1 MSYIITDQSNK
12 NIFSEDNN
20 ILEKEKKEENEKY
33 IYNNNND
40 NQILCQNNKKEI
52 ETKDNLNEKKEFN
65 DNNIFENES
74 IKNEQSTKDEE
85 DLNEL
90 SISNEKENNDYENN
104 EFIDLSFLDKS
115 FSNEINTSENLNEYG
130 NNNMNNSYYYP
141 LNNNILN
148 NNYQRINQDNNCFQ
162 YPNMNNPQIYN
173 MISLNNLYKN
183 YNYNIQLLYAQK
195 LNNIMQNYQ
204 NQNFISN
211 LPFVPNNLLIYNNL
225 NKKELFNKGDLCKQ
239 KKQIDKKY
247 VINLLDIKTDKE
259 KRTTV
264 RMMNI
269 PSYFRPLDLAKK
281 IDEKF
286 GIRPERQNRIYDFI
300 YIPLSNNKKRENINA
315 GYAFINFVSP
325 KHILKFYSYFNGKKL
340 KLKTSEKV
348 CTITFASR
356 QGTNI
361 KYKGINESNNNKYMT
376 FNDTKNHAEL
386 LVD

>member
-1 MSYIITDQSNK
+1 MNNIIKKEELSSNEK
-12 NIFSEDNN
+12 SDNENCEKYLELDGKKQNKIEDFLNGIEN
-20 ILEKEKKEENEKY
+20 ILE
-33 IYNNNND
+33 
-40 NQILCQNNKKEI
+40 
-52 ETKDNLNEKKEFN
+52 
-65 DNNIFENES
+65 NES
-74 IKNEQSTKDEE
+74 NRNEQSTKDEE

-90 SISNEKENNDYENN
+90 SLSNENDDKDYVNK

-115 FSNEINTSENLNEYG
+115 FSTEINNNENINSFE
-130 NNNMNNSYYYP
+130 NNMNNNFY
-141 LNNNILN
+141 NNN
-148 NNYQRINQDNNCFQ
+148 NNYYYFQSNYNFCNNIFPIQYNNFQYQNQNQLYNMMALNNFYQNFNFKNLINNNMINNYQNVNNNCFQ
-162 YPNMNNPQIYN
+162 NTFSN
-173 MISLNNLYKN
+173 
-183 YNYNIQLLYAQK
+183 
-195 LNNIMQNYQ
+195 NNISKNDLM
-204 NQNFISN
+204 
-211 LPFVPNNLLIYNNL
+211 
-225 NKKELFNKGDLCKQ
+225 NKNKQ

-247 VINLLDIKTDKE
+247 LINLLDIKTNKE

-269 PSYFRPLDLAKK
+269 PSYFRPIDLAKK

-286 GIRPERQNRIYDFI
+286 GIRPEKENRIYDFI
-300 YIPLSNNKKRENINA
+300 YIPLGNNKRRENINA

-325 KHILKFYSYFNGKKL
+325 KHIIKFYSYFNGKKL

-361 KYKGINESNNNKYMT
+361 KYKELNDSNNNKYMT

>member
-1 MSYIITDQSNK
+1 MSNNIKKEEPFQENELLSNEKSDNENSEKYLVQSLKEIEDSVGNRQNK
-12 NIFSEDNN
+12 KDDFLNGIEN
-20 ILEKEKKEENEKY
+20 ILE
-33 IYNNNND
+33 
-40 NQILCQNNKKEI
+40 
-52 ETKDNLNEKKEFN
+52 
-65 DNNIFENES
+65 NES
-74 IKNEQSTKDEE
+74 NKNEQSTKDEE

-90 SISNEKENNDYENN
+90 SLSNENDCEKNDKDYVNK

-115 FSNEINTSENLNEYG
+115 FSTEINDNINSFE
-130 NNNMNNSYYYP
+130 NNMNSNSYNNNNNYCYQP
-141 LNNNILN
+141 NYNNFCNNFIPIQYNNNFQYQNLNRQNQIYNMMQFNNFYQNYNIQSFINNNII
-148 NNYQRINQDNNCFQ
+148 NNYQNVNNNCFQ
-162 YPNMNNPQIYN
+162 NNFV
-173 MISLNNLYKN
+173 NN
-183 YNYNIQLLYAQK
+183 
-195 LNNIMQNYQ
+195 NNIIKNDLM
-204 NQNFISN
+204 
-211 LPFVPNNLLIYNNL
+211 
-225 NKKELFNKGDLCKQ
+225 NKNKQ

-247 VINLLDIKTDKE
+247 IINLLDIKTNKE

-269 PSYFRPLDLAKK
+269 PSYFRPIDLAKK

-286 GIRPERQNRIYDFI
+286 GIRPEKENRIYDFI
-300 YIPLSNNKKRENINA
+300 YIPLGNNKRRENINA

-325 KHILKFYSYFNGKKL
+325 KHIIKFYSYFNGKKL

-361 KYKGINESNNNKYMT
+361 KYKELNDSNNNKYMT

>member
-1 MSYIITDQSNK
+1 MSNIIKKEEYELSSKEKSDNENSEKYLELDGKKQNK
-12 NIFSEDNN
+12 KEDFLNGIEN
-20 ILEKEKKEENEKY
+20 ILE
-33 IYNNNND
+33 
-40 NQILCQNNKKEI
+40 
-52 ETKDNLNEKKEFN
+52 
-65 DNNIFENES
+65 NES
-74 IKNEQSTKDEE
+74 NRNEQSTKDEE

-90 SISNEKENNDYENN
+90 SLSNENDEKDYVNK

-115 FSNEINTSENLNEYG
+115 FSTEINNNENINSFEK
-130 NNNMNNSYYYP
+130 NMNNNSYNNYNYYFQSNYNNFYNNILP
-141 LNNNILN
+141 IQYNNFQYQNQNINRQNQLYNMMALNNFYQNFNFKNLINNNII
-148 NNYQRINQDNNCFQ
+148 NNYQNVNNNCFQ
-162 YPNMNNPQIYN
+162 NNFSNISKNDLMN
-173 MISLNNLYKN
+173 KN
-183 YNYNIQLLYAQK
+183 
-195 LNNIMQNYQ
+195 
-204 NQNFISN
+204 
-211 LPFVPNNLLIYNNL
+211 
-225 NKKELFNKGDLCKQ
+225 KQ

-247 VINLLDIKTDKE
+247 IINLLDIKTNKE

-269 PSYFRPLDLAKK
+269 PSYFRPIDLAKK

-286 GIRPERQNRIYDFI
+286 GIRPEKENRIYDFI
-300 YIPLSNNKKRENINA
+300 YIPLGNNKRRENINA

-325 KHILKFYSYFNGKKL
+325 KHIIKFYSYFNGKKL

-361 KYKGINESNNNKYMT
+361 KYKELNDSNNNKYMT

>member
-1 MSYIITDQSNK
+1 MSNIIKKEEYELSSKEKSDNENSEKYLELDGKKQNK
-12 NIFSEDNN
+12 KEDFLNGIEN
-20 ILEKEKKEENEKY
+20 ILE
-33 IYNNNND
+33 
-40 NQILCQNNKKEI
+40 
-52 ETKDNLNEKKEFN
+52 
-65 DNNIFENES
+65 NES
-74 IKNEQSTKDEE
+74 NRNEQSTKDEE

-90 SISNEKENNDYENN
+90 SLSNENDCEKNDKDYVNK

-115 FSNEINTSENLNEYG
+115 FSTEINDNINSFE
-130 NNNMNNSYYYP
+130 NNMNNNSYNNNNNNYYYQP
-141 LNNNILN
+141 NYNNFCNNILPIQYN
-148 NNYQRINQDNNCFQ
+148 NFQ
-162 YPNMNNPQIYN
+162 YQNLNRQNQIYN
-173 MISLNNLYKN
+173 MMPFNNFYQ
-183 YNYNIQLLYAQK
+183 NYNIQSFIN
-195 LNNIMQNYQ
+195 NNIINNYQ
-204 NQNFISN
+204 NVNNNFFQNNFA
-211 LPFVPNNLLIYNNL
+211 NNNNIHNNEL
-225 NKKELFNKGDLCKQ
+225 MNKNKQ

-247 VINLLDIKTDKE
+247 IINLLDIKTNKE

-269 PSYFRPLDLAKK
+269 PSYFRPIDLAKK

-286 GIRPERQNRIYDFI
+286 GIKPEKENRIYDFI
-300 YIPLSNNKKRENINA
+300 YIPLGNNKRRENINA

-325 KHILKFYSYFNGKKL
+325 KHIIKFYSYFNGKKL

-361 KYKGINESNNNKYMT
+361 KYKELNDSNNNKYMT

>member
-1 MSYIITDQSNK
+1 MSNIIKKEEYELSSKEKSDNENSEKYLELDGKKQNK
-12 NIFSEDNN
+12 KEDFLNGIEN
-20 ILEKEKKEENEKY
+20 ILE
-33 IYNNNND
+33 
-40 NQILCQNNKKEI
+40 
-52 ETKDNLNEKKEFN
+52 
-65 DNNIFENES
+65 NES
-74 IKNEQSTKDEE
+74 NRNEQSTKDEE

-90 SISNEKENNDYENN
+90 SLSNENDDKDYVNK

-115 FSNEINTSENLNEYG
+115 FSTEINNNENINSIE
-130 NNNMNNSYYYP
+130 NNMNNNSYNNNNYYFQSNYNNFCNNILP
-141 LNNNILN
+141 IQYNNFQYQNQNINRQNQLYNMMALNNFYQNFNFKNLINNNII
-148 NNYQRINQDNNCFQ
+148 NNYQNVNNNCFQ
-162 YPNMNNPQIYN
+162 NNFSNISKNDLMN
-173 MISLNNLYKN
+173 KN
-183 YNYNIQLLYAQK
+183 
-195 LNNIMQNYQ
+195 
-204 NQNFISN
+204 
-211 LPFVPNNLLIYNNL
+211 
-225 NKKELFNKGDLCKQ
+225 KQ

-247 VINLLDIKTDKE
+247 IINLLDIKTNKE

-269 PSYFRPLDLAKK
+269 PSYFRPIDLAKK

-286 GIRPERQNRIYDFI
+286 GIRPEKENRIYDFI
-300 YIPLSNNKKRENINA
+300 YIPLGNNKRRENINA

-325 KHILKFYSYFNGKKL
+325 KHIIKFYSYFNGKKL

-361 KYKGINESNNNKYMT
+361 KYKELNDSNNNKYMT

>member
-1 MSYIITDQSNK
+1 MSNNIKKEEPFQENELLSNEKSDNEKSEKYLVQSLKEIEDSVGNRQNK
-12 NIFSEDNN
+12 KDDFLNGIEN
-20 ILEKEKKEENEKY
+20 ILE
-33 IYNNNND
+33 
-40 NQILCQNNKKEI
+40 
-52 ETKDNLNEKKEFN
+52 
-65 DNNIFENES
+65 NES
-74 IKNEQSTKDEE
+74 NKNEQSTKDEE

-90 SISNEKENNDYENN
+90 SLSNENDCEKNDKDYVNK

-115 FSNEINTSENLNEYG
+115 FSTEINDNINSFE
-130 NNNMNNSYYYP
+130 NNMNSNSYNNNNNYCYQP
-141 LNNNILN
+141 NYNNFCNNFIPIQYNNNFQYQNLNRQNQIYNMMQFNNFYQNYNIQSFINNNII
-148 NNYQRINQDNNCFQ
+148 NNYQNVNNNCFQ
-162 YPNMNNPQIYN
+162 NNFV
-173 MISLNNLYKN
+173 NN
-183 YNYNIQLLYAQK
+183 
-195 LNNIMQNYQ
+195 NNISKNDLM
-204 NQNFISN
+204 
-211 LPFVPNNLLIYNNL
+211 
-225 NKKELFNKGDLCKQ
+225 NKNKQ

-247 VINLLDIKTDKE
+247 IINLLDIKTNKE

-269 PSYFRPLDLAKK
+269 PSYFRPIDLAKK

-286 GIRPERQNRIYDFI
+286 GIRPEKENRIYDFI
-300 YIPLSNNKKRENINA
+300 YIPLGNNKRRENINA

-325 KHILKFYSYFNGKKL
+325 KHIIKFYSYFNGKKL

-361 KYKGINESNNNKYMT
+361 KYKELNDSNNNKYMT

>member
-1 MSYIITDQSNK
+1 MSNNIKKEEPFQENELLSNEKSDNENSEKYLVQSLKEIEDSVGNRQNK
-12 NIFSEDNN
+12 KDDFLNGIEN
-20 ILEKEKKEENEKY
+20 ILE
-33 IYNNNND
+33 
-40 NQILCQNNKKEI
+40 
-52 ETKDNLNEKKEFN
+52 
-65 DNNIFENES
+65 NES
-74 IKNEQSTKDEE
+74 NKNEQSTKDEE

-90 SISNEKENNDYENN
+90 SLSNENDCEKNDKDYVNK

-115 FSNEINTSENLNEYG
+115 FSTEINDNINSFE
-130 NNNMNNSYYYP
+130 NNMNSNSYNNNNNYCYQP
-141 LNNNILN
+141 NYNNFCNNFIPIQYNNNFQYQNLNRQNQIYNMMQFNNFYQNYNIQSFINNNII
-148 NNYQRINQDNNCFQ
+148 NNYQNVNNNCFQ
-162 YPNMNNPQIYN
+162 NNFV
-173 MISLNNLYKN
+173 NN
-183 YNYNIQLLYAQK
+183 
-195 LNNIMQNYQ
+195 NNIIKNDLM
-204 NQNFISN
+204 
-211 LPFVPNNLLIYNNL
+211 
-225 NKKELFNKGDLCKQ
+225 NKNKQ

-247 VINLLDIKTDKE
+247 IINLLDIKTNKE

-269 PSYFRPLDLAKK
+269 PSYFRPIDLAKK

-286 GIRPERQNRIYDFI
+286 GIRSEKENRIYDFI
-300 YIPLSNNKKRENINA
+300 YIPLGNNKRRENINA

-325 KHILKFYSYFNGKKL
+325 KHIIKFYSYFNGKKL

-361 KYKGINESNNNKYMT
+361 KYKELNDSNNNKYMT

>member
-1 MSYIITDQSNK
+1 MSNNIKKEEPFQENELLSNEKSDNENSEKYLVQSLKEIEDSVGNRQNK
-12 NIFSEDNN
+12 KDDFLNGIEN
-20 ILEKEKKEENEKY
+20 ILE
-33 IYNNNND
+33 
-40 NQILCQNNKKEI
+40 
-52 ETKDNLNEKKEFN
+52 
-65 DNNIFENES
+65 NES
-74 IKNEQSTKDEE
+74 NKNEQSTKDEE

-90 SISNEKENNDYENN
+90 SLSNENGCEKNDKDYVNK

-115 FSNEINTSENLNEYG
+115 FSTEINDNINSFE
-130 NNNMNNSYYYP
+130 NNMNSNSYNNNNNYCYQP
-141 LNNNILN
+141 NYNNFCNNFIPIQYNNNFQYQNLNRQNQIYNMMQFNNFYQNYNIQSFINNNII
-148 NNYQRINQDNNCFQ
+148 NNYQNVNNNCFQ
-162 YPNMNNPQIYN
+162 NNFV
-173 MISLNNLYKN
+173 NN
-183 YNYNIQLLYAQK
+183 
-195 LNNIMQNYQ
+195 NNIIKNDLM
-204 NQNFISN
+204 
-211 LPFVPNNLLIYNNL
+211 
-225 NKKELFNKGDLCKQ
+225 NKNKQ

-247 VINLLDIKTDKE
+247 IINLLDIKTNKE

-269 PSYFRPLDLAKK
+269 PSYFRPIDLAKK

-286 GIRPERQNRIYDFI
+286 GIRPEKENRIYDFI
-300 YIPLSNNKKRENINA
+300 YIPLGNNKRRENINA

-325 KHILKFYSYFNGKKL
+325 KHIIKFYSYFNGKKL

-361 KYKGINESNNNKYMT
+361 KYKELNDSNNNKYMT

>member
-1 MSYIITDQSNK
+1 MSNIIKKEEPFQENELLSNEKSDNENSEKYLVQSLKEIEDSVGNRQNK
-12 NIFSEDNN
+12 KDDFLNGIEN
-20 ILEKEKKEENEKY
+20 ILE
-33 IYNNNND
+33 
-40 NQILCQNNKKEI
+40 
-52 ETKDNLNEKKEFN
+52 
-65 DNNIFENES
+65 NES
-74 IKNEQSTKDEE
+74 NKNEQSTKDEE

-90 SISNEKENNDYENN
+90 SLSNENDCEKNDKDYVNK

-115 FSNEINTSENLNEYG
+115 FSTEINDNINSFE
-130 NNNMNNSYYYP
+130 NNMNNNSY
-141 LNNNILN
+141 NNN
-148 NNYQRINQDNNCFQ
+148 NNYCYQPNYNNFCNNFVPIQYNNNFQYQNLNRQNQIYNMMQFNNFYQNYNIQTFINNNFINNYQNVNNNCFQ
-162 YPNMNNPQIYN
+162 NNFV
-173 MISLNNLYKN
+173 NN
-183 YNYNIQLLYAQK
+183 
-195 LNNIMQNYQ
+195 NNISKNDLM
-204 NQNFISN
+204 
-211 LPFVPNNLLIYNNL
+211 
-225 NKKELFNKGDLCKQ
+225 NKNKQ

-247 VINLLDIKTDKE
+247 IINLLDIKTNKE

-269 PSYFRPLDLAKK
+269 PSYFRPIDLAKK

-286 GIRPERQNRIYDFI
+286 GIRPEKENRIYDFI
-300 YIPLSNNKKRENINA
+300 YIPLGNNKRRENINA

-325 KHILKFYSYFNGKKL
+325 KHIIKFYSYFNGKKL

-361 KYKGINESNNNKYMT
+361 KYKELNDLNNNKYMT

>member
-1 MSYIITDQSNK
+1 MSNNIKKEEPFQENELLSNEKSDNENSEKYLVQSLKEIEDSVGNRQNK
-12 NIFSEDNN
+12 KDDFLNGIEN
-20 ILEKEKKEENEKY
+20 ILE
-33 IYNNNND
+33 
-40 NQILCQNNKKEI
+40 
-52 ETKDNLNEKKEFN
+52 
-65 DNNIFENES
+65 NES
-74 IKNEQSTKDEE
+74 NKNEQSTKDEE

-90 SISNEKENNDYENN
+90 SLSNENDCEKNDKDYVNK

-115 FSNEINTSENLNEYG
+115 FSTEINDNINSFE
-130 NNNMNNSYYYP
+130 NNMNSNSYNNNNNYCYQP
-141 LNNNILN
+141 NYNNFCNNFIPIQYNNNFQYQNLNRQNQIYNMMQFNNFYQNYNVQSFINNNII
-148 NNYQRINQDNNCFQ
+148 NNYQNVNNNCFQ
-162 YPNMNNPQIYN
+162 NNFV
-173 MISLNNLYKN
+173 NN
-183 YNYNIQLLYAQK
+183 
-195 LNNIMQNYQ
+195 NNIIKNDLM
-204 NQNFISN
+204 
-211 LPFVPNNLLIYNNL
+211 
-225 NKKELFNKGDLCKQ
+225 NKNKQ

-247 VINLLDIKTDKE
+247 IINLLDIKTNKE

-269 PSYFRPLDLAKK
+269 PSYFRPIDLAKK

-286 GIRPERQNRIYDFI
+286 GIRPEKENRIYDFI
-300 YIPLSNNKKRENINA
+300 YIPLGNNKRRENINA

-325 KHILKFYSYFNGKKL
+325 KHIIKFYSYFNGKKL

-361 KYKGINESNNNKYMT
+361 KYKELNDSNNNKYMT

>member
-1 MSYIITDQSNK
+1 MSNIIKKEEPFQENELLSNEKSDNEKSEKYLVQSLKEIEDSVGNRQNK
-12 NIFSEDNN
+12 KDDFLNGIEN
-20 ILEKEKKEENEKY
+20 ILE
-33 IYNNNND
+33 
-40 NQILCQNNKKEI
+40 
-52 ETKDNLNEKKEFN
+52 
-65 DNNIFENES
+65 NES
-74 IKNEQSTKDEE
+74 NKNEQSTKDEE

-90 SISNEKENNDYENN
+90 SLSNENDCEKNDKDYVNK

-115 FSNEINTSENLNEYG
+115 FSTEINDNINSFE
-130 NNNMNNSYYYP
+130 NNMNNNSYNNNNNYCYQP
-141 LNNNILN
+141 NYNNFCNNFIPIQYNNNFQYQNLNRQNQIYNMMQFNNFYQNYNIQSFINNNII
-148 NNYQRINQDNNCFQ
+148 NNYQNVNNNCFQ
-162 YPNMNNPQIYN
+162 NNFV
-173 MISLNNLYKN
+173 NN
-183 YNYNIQLLYAQK
+183 
-195 LNNIMQNYQ
+195 NNISKNDLM
-204 NQNFISN
+204 
-211 LPFVPNNLLIYNNL
+211 
-225 NKKELFNKGDLCKQ
+225 NKNKQ

-247 VINLLDIKTDKE
+247 IINLLDIKTNKE

-269 PSYFRPLDLAKK
+269 PSYFRPIDLAKK

-286 GIRPERQNRIYDFI
+286 GIRPEKENRIYDFI
-300 YIPLSNNKKRENINA
+300 YIPLGNNKRRENINA

-325 KHILKFYSYFNGKKL
+325 KHIIKFYSYFNGKKL

-361 KYKGINESNNNKYMT
+361 KYKELNDSNNNKYMT

>member
-1 MSYIITDQSNK
+1 MSNIIKKEEPFQENELLSNEKSDNEKSEKYLVQSLKEIEDSVGNRQNK
-12 NIFSEDNN
+12 KDDFLNGIEN
-20 ILEKEKKEENEKY
+20 ILE
-33 IYNNNND
+33 
-40 NQILCQNNKKEI
+40 
-52 ETKDNLNEKKEFN
+52 
-65 DNNIFENES
+65 NES
-74 IKNEQSTKDEE
+74 NKNEQSTKDEE

-90 SISNEKENNDYENN
+90 SLSNENDCEKNDKDYVNK

-115 FSNEINTSENLNEYG
+115 FSTEINDNINSFE
-130 NNNMNNSYYYP
+130 NNMNSNSYNNNNNYCYQP
-141 LNNNILN
+141 NYNNFCNNFIPIQYNNNFQYQNLNRQNQIYNMMQFNNFYQNYNIQSFINNNII
-148 NNYQRINQDNNCFQ
+148 NNYQNVNNNCFQ
-162 YPNMNNPQIYN
+162 NNFV
-173 MISLNNLYKN
+173 NN
-183 YNYNIQLLYAQK
+183 
-195 LNNIMQNYQ
+195 NNISKNDLM
-204 NQNFISN
+204 
-211 LPFVPNNLLIYNNL
+211 
-225 NKKELFNKGDLCKQ
+225 NKNKQ

-247 VINLLDIKTDKE
+247 IINLLDIKTNKE

-269 PSYFRPLDLAKK
+269 PSYFRPIDLAKK

-286 GIRPERQNRIYDFI
+286 GIRPEKENRIYDFI
-300 YIPLSNNKKRENINA
+300 YIPLGNNKRRENINA

-325 KHILKFYSYFNGKKL
+325 KHIIKFYSYFNGKKL

-361 KYKGINESNNNKYMT
+361 KYKELNDSNNNKYMT

>member
-1 MSYIITDQSNK
+1 MSNIIKKEESFQEYELLSNEKSDNEYSEKYFVQSLKEIEESKGNK
-12 NIFSEDNN
+12 QNRKDDFLNGIEN
-20 ILEKEKKEENEKY
+20 ILE
-33 IYNNNND
+33 
-40 NQILCQNNKKEI
+40 
-52 ETKDNLNEKKEFN
+52 
-65 DNNIFENES
+65 NES
-74 IKNEQSTKDEE
+74 NRNEQSTKDEE

-90 SISNEKENNDYENN
+90 SLSNENDCEKNDKDYVNK

-115 FSNEINTSENLNEYG
+115 FSTEINDNINSFE
-130 NNNMNNSYYYP
+130 NNMNNNSYNNNNNNYYYQP
-141 LNNNILN
+141 NYNNFCNNILPIQYNNFQYQNLNRQNQIYNMMPFNNFYQNYNIQSFINNNII
-148 NNYQRINQDNNCFQ
+148 NNYQNVNNNCFQ
-162 YPNMNNPQIYN
+162 NNFA
-173 MISLNNLYKN
+173 NN
-183 YNYNIQLLYAQK
+183 
-195 LNNIMQNYQ
+195 NNIH
-204 NQNFISN
+204 
-211 LPFVPNNLLIYNNL
+211 NNELM
-225 NKKELFNKGDLCKQ
+225 NKNKQ

-247 VINLLDIKTDKE
+247 IINLLDIKTNKE

-269 PSYFRPLDLAKK
+269 PSYFRPIDLAKK

-286 GIRPERQNRIYDFI
+286 GIRPEKENRIYDFI
-300 YIPLSNNKKRENINA
+300 YIPLGNNKRRENINA

-325 KHILKFYSYFNGKKL
+325 KHIIKFYSYFNGKKL

-361 KYKGINESNNNKYMT
+361 KYKELNDSNNNKYMT

>member
-1 MSYIITDQSNK
+1 MSNII
-12 NIFSEDNN
+12 
-20 ILEKEKKEENEKY
+20 KKEELFQDYELLSNEKS
-33 IYNNNND
+33 D
-40 NQILCQNNKKEI
+40 NENSEKYLVQSLKEI
-52 ETKDNLNEKKEFN
+52 EESDGNKKNKNEDFLNGIEN
-65 DNNIFENES
+65 ENES
-74 IKNEQSTKDEE
+74 NRNEQSTKDED

-90 SISNEKENNDYENN
+90 SLSNENDDKDYVNK

-115 FSNEINTSENLNEYG
+115 FSTEINNNENINSFE
-130 NNNMNNSYYYP
+130 NNMNNNSYNNNNYYFQSTYNNFGNNILP
-141 LNNNILN
+141 IQYNNFQYQNQNLNRQNQLYNMIALNNFYQNFNFNNLINNNII
-148 NNYQRINQDNNCFQ
+148 NNYQNVNNNCFQ
-162 YPNMNNPQIYN
+162 NNFSNISKNDLMN
-173 MISLNNLYKN
+173 KN
-183 YNYNIQLLYAQK
+183 
-195 LNNIMQNYQ
+195 
-204 NQNFISN
+204 
-211 LPFVPNNLLIYNNL
+211 
-225 NKKELFNKGDLCKQ
+225 KQ

-247 VINLLDIKTDKE
+247 IINLLDIKTNKE

-269 PSYFRPLDLAKK
+269 PSYFRPIDLAKK

-286 GIRPERQNRIYDFI
+286 GIRPEKENRIYDFI
-300 YIPLSNNKKRENINA
+300 YIPLGNNKRRENINA

-325 KHILKFYSYFNGKKL
+325 KHIIKFYSYFNGKKL

-361 KYKGINESNNNKYMT
+361 KYKELNDSNNNKYMT

>member
-1 MSYIITDQSNK
+1 MNNIIKKEELSSNEK
-12 NIFSEDNN
+12 SDNENCEKYLELDGKKQNKIEDFLNGIEN
-20 ILEKEKKEENEKY
+20 ILE
-33 IYNNNND
+33 
-40 NQILCQNNKKEI
+40 
-52 ETKDNLNEKKEFN
+52 
-65 DNNIFENES
+65 NES
-74 IKNEQSTKDEE
+74 NRNEQSTKDEE

-90 SISNEKENNDYENN
+90 SLSNENDEKDYVNK

-115 FSNEINTSENLNEYG
+115 FSTEINNNENINSIE
-130 NNNMNNSYYYP
+130 NNMNNNSYNNNNYYFQSNYNNFCNNILP
-141 LNNNILN
+141 IQYNNFQYQNQNINRQNQLYNMMALNNFYQNFNFKNLINNNII
-148 NNYQRINQDNNCFQ
+148 NNYQNVNNNCFQ
-162 YPNMNNPQIYN
+162 NNFSNISKNDLMN
-173 MISLNNLYKN
+173 KN
-183 YNYNIQLLYAQK
+183 
-195 LNNIMQNYQ
+195 
-204 NQNFISN
+204 
-211 LPFVPNNLLIYNNL
+211 
-225 NKKELFNKGDLCKQ
+225 KQ

-247 VINLLDIKTDKE
+247 IINLLDIKTNKE

-269 PSYFRPLDLAKK
+269 PSYFRPIDLAKK

-286 GIRPERQNRIYDFI
+286 GIRPEKENRIYDFI
-300 YIPLSNNKKRENINA
+300 YIPLGNNKRRENINA

-325 KHILKFYSYFNGKKL
+325 KHIIKFYSYFNGKKL

-361 KYKGINESNNNKYMT
+361 KFKELNDSNNNKKYMT

>member
-1 MSYIITDQSNK
+1 MSNNIKKEEPFQENELLSNEKSDNENSEKYLVQSLKEIEDSVGNRQNK
-12 NIFSEDNN
+12 KDDFLNGIEN
-20 ILEKEKKEENEKY
+20 ILE
-33 IYNNNND
+33 
-40 NQILCQNNKKEI
+40 
-52 ETKDNLNEKKEFN
+52 
-65 DNNIFENES
+65 NES
-74 IKNEQSTKDEE
+74 NKNEQSTKDEE

-90 SISNEKENNDYENN
+90 SLSNENDCEKNDKDYVNK

-115 FSNEINTSENLNEYG
+115 FSTEINDNINSFE
-130 NNNMNNSYYYP
+130 NNMNSNSYNNNNNYCYQP
-141 LNNNILN
+141 NYNNFFNNFIPIQYNNNFQYQNLNRQNQIYNMMQFNNFYQNYNVQSFINNNII
-148 NNYQRINQDNNCFQ
+148 NNYQNVNNNCFQ
-162 YPNMNNPQIYN
+162 NNFV
-173 MISLNNLYKN
+173 NN
-183 YNYNIQLLYAQK
+183 
-195 LNNIMQNYQ
+195 NNIIKNDLM
-204 NQNFISN
+204 
-211 LPFVPNNLLIYNNL
+211 
-225 NKKELFNKGDLCKQ
+225 NKNKQ

-247 VINLLDIKTDKE
+247 IINLLDIKTNKE

-269 PSYFRPLDLAKK
+269 PSYFRPIDLAKK

-286 GIRPERQNRIYDFI
+286 GIRPEKENRIYDFI
-300 YIPLSNNKKRENINA
+300 YIPLGNNKRRENINA

-325 KHILKFYSYFNGKKL
+325 KHIIKFYSYFNGKKL

-361 KYKGINESNNNKYMT
+361 KYKELNDSNNNKYMT

>member
-1 MSYIITDQSNK
+1 MSNNIKKEEPFQENELLSNEKSDNEKSEKYLVQSLKEIEDSVGNRQNK
-12 NIFSEDNN
+12 KDDFLNGIEN
-20 ILEKEKKEENEKY
+20 ILE
-33 IYNNNND
+33 
-40 NQILCQNNKKEI
+40 
-52 ETKDNLNEKKEFN
+52 
-65 DNNIFENES
+65 NES
-74 IKNEQSTKDEE
+74 NKNEQSTKDEE

-90 SISNEKENNDYENN
+90 SLSNENDCEKNDKDYVNK

-115 FSNEINTSENLNEYG
+115 FSTEINDNINSFE
-130 NNNMNNSYYYP
+130 NNMNNNSYNNNNNYCYQP
-141 LNNNILN
+141 NYNNFCNNFIPIQYNNNFQYQNLNRQNQIYNMMQFNNFYQNYNIQSFINNNII
-148 NNYQRINQDNNCFQ
+148 NNYQNVNNNCFQ
-162 YPNMNNPQIYN
+162 NNFV
-173 MISLNNLYKN
+173 NN
-183 YNYNIQLLYAQK
+183 
-195 LNNIMQNYQ
+195 NNISKNDLM
-204 NQNFISN
+204 
-211 LPFVPNNLLIYNNL
+211 
-225 NKKELFNKGDLCKQ
+225 NKNKQ

-247 VINLLDIKTDKE
+247 IINLLDIKTNKE

-269 PSYFRPLDLAKK
+269 PSYFRPIDLAKK

-286 GIRPERQNRIYDFI
+286 GIRPEKENRIYDFI
-300 YIPLSNNKKRENINA
+300 YIPLGNNKRRENINA

-325 KHILKFYSYFNGKKL
+325 KHIIKFYSYFNGKKL

-361 KYKGINESNNNKYMT
+361 KYKELNDSNNNKYMT

>member
-1 MSYIITDQSNK
+1 MSNIIKKEEYELSSNEK
-12 NIFSEDNN
+12 SDNENSEKYLELDGKKQNKIEDFLNGIEN
-20 ILEKEKKEENEKY
+20 ILE
-33 IYNNNND
+33 
-40 NQILCQNNKKEI
+40 
-52 ETKDNLNEKKEFN
+52 
-65 DNNIFENES
+65 NES
-74 IKNEQSTKDEE
+74 NRNEQSTKDEE

-90 SISNEKENNDYENN
+90 SLSNENDDKDYVNK

-115 FSNEINTSENLNEYG
+115 FSTEINNNENINSFE
-130 NNNMNNSYYYP
+130 NNMNNNFY
-141 LNNNILN
+141 NNN
-148 NNYQRINQDNNCFQ
+148 NNYYYFQSNYNFCNNIFPIQYNNFQYQNQNQLYNMMALNNFYQNFNFKNLINNNMINNYQNVNNNCFQ
-162 YPNMNNPQIYN
+162 NTFSN
-173 MISLNNLYKN
+173 
-183 YNYNIQLLYAQK
+183 
-195 LNNIMQNYQ
+195 NNISKNDLM
-204 NQNFISN
+204 
-211 LPFVPNNLLIYNNL
+211 
-225 NKKELFNKGDLCKQ
+225 NKNKQ

-247 VINLLDIKTDKE
+247 LINLLDIKTNKE

-269 PSYFRPLDLAKK
+269 PSYFRPIDLAKK

-286 GIRPERQNRIYDFI
+286 GIRPEKENRIYDFI
-300 YIPLSNNKKRENINA
+300 YIPLGNNKRRENINA

-325 KHILKFYSYFNGKKL
+325 KHIIKFYSYFNGKKL

-361 KYKGINESNNNKYMT
+361 KYKELNDSNNNKYMT

>member
-1 MSYIITDQSNK
+1 MSNNIKKEEPFQENELLSNEKSDNENSEKYLVQSLKEIEDSVGNRQNK
-12 NIFSEDNN
+12 KNDFLNGIEN
-20 ILEKEKKEENEKY
+20 ILE
-33 IYNNNND
+33 
-40 NQILCQNNKKEI
+40 
-52 ETKDNLNEKKEFN
+52 
-65 DNNIFENES
+65 NES
-74 IKNEQSTKDEE
+74 NKNEQSTKDEE

-90 SISNEKENNDYENN
+90 SLSNENDCEKNDKDYVNK

-115 FSNEINTSENLNEYG
+115 FSTEINDNINSFE
-130 NNNMNNSYYYP
+130 NNMNSNSYNNNNNYCNQPNYNNFCNNFIP
-141 LNNNILN
+141 IQYNNNFQYQNLNRQNQIYNMMQFNNFYQNYNIQSFINNNII
-148 NNYQRINQDNNCFQ
+148 NNYQNVNNNCFQ
-162 YPNMNNPQIYN
+162 NNFV
-173 MISLNNLYKN
+173 NN
-183 YNYNIQLLYAQK
+183 
-195 LNNIMQNYQ
+195 NNIIKNDLM
-204 NQNFISN
+204 
-211 LPFVPNNLLIYNNL
+211 
-225 NKKELFNKGDLCKQ
+225 NKNKQ

-247 VINLLDIKTDKE
+247 IINLLDIKTNKE

-269 PSYFRPLDLAKK
+269 PSYFRPIDLAKK

-286 GIRPERQNRIYDFI
+286 GIRPEKENRIYDFI
-300 YIPLSNNKKRENINA
+300 YIPLGNNKRRENINA

-325 KHILKFYSYFNGKKL
+325 KHIIKFYSYFNGKKL

-361 KYKGINESNNNKYMT
+361 KYKELNDSNNNKYMT

>member
-1 MSYIITDQSNK
+1 MSNII
-12 NIFSEDNN
+12 
-20 ILEKEKKEENEKY
+20 KKEELFQDYELLSNEKS
-33 IYNNNND
+33 D
-40 NQILCQNNKKEI
+40 NENSEKYLVQSLKEI
-52 ETKDNLNEKKEFN
+52 EESDGNKKNKNEDFLNGIEN
-65 DNNIFENES
+65 ENES
-74 IKNEQSTKDEE
+74 NRNEQSTKDEE

-90 SISNEKENNDYENN
+90 SLSNENDCEKNDKDYVNK

-115 FSNEINTSENLNEYG
+115 FSTEINDNINNFEKNINNTSY
-130 NNNMNNSYYYP
+130 NNNNNNYYYP
-141 LNNNILN
+141 SNYNNFCNNILPIQYNNFQYQNLNRQNQIYNMMPFNNFYQNYNIQSFINNNII
-148 NNYQRINQDNNCFQ
+148 NNYQNVNNNCFQ
-162 YPNMNNPQIYN
+162 NNFA
-173 MISLNNLYKN
+173 NN
-183 YNYNIQLLYAQK
+183 
-195 LNNIMQNYQ
+195 NNIH
-204 NQNFISN
+204 
-211 LPFVPNNLLIYNNL
+211 NNELM
-225 NKKELFNKGDLCKQ
+225 NKNKQ

-247 VINLLDIKTDKE
+247 IINLLDIKTNKE

-269 PSYFRPLDLAKK
+269 PSYFRPIDLAKK

-286 GIRPERQNRIYDFI
+286 GIRPEKENRIYDFI
-300 YIPLSNNKKRENINA
+300 YIPLGNNKRRENINA

-325 KHILKFYSYFNGKKL
+325 KHIIKFYSYFNGKKL

-361 KYKGINESNNNKYMT
+361 KYKELNDSNNNKYMT

>member
-1 MSYIITDQSNK
+1 MSNNIKKEEPFQENELLSNEKSDNENSEKYLVQSLKEIEDSVGNRQNK
-12 NIFSEDNN
+12 KDDFLNGIEN
-20 ILEKEKKEENEKY
+20 ILE
-33 IYNNNND
+33 
-40 NQILCQNNKKEI
+40 
-52 ETKDNLNEKKEFN
+52 
-65 DNNIFENES
+65 NES
-74 IKNEQSTKDEE
+74 NKNEQSTKDEE

-90 SISNEKENNDYENN
+90 SLSNENDCEKNDKDYVNK

-115 FSNEINTSENLNEYG
+115 FSTEINDNINSFE
-130 NNNMNNSYYYP
+130 NNMNSNSYNNNNNYCYQP
-141 LNNNILN
+141 NYNNFFNNFIPIQYNNNFQYQNLNRQNQIYNMMQFNNFYQNYNIQSFINNNII
-148 NNYQRINQDNNCFQ
+148 NNYQNVNNNCFQ
-162 YPNMNNPQIYN
+162 NNFV
-173 MISLNNLYKN
+173 NN
-183 YNYNIQLLYAQK
+183 
-195 LNNIMQNYQ
+195 NNIIKNDLM
-204 NQNFISN
+204 
-211 LPFVPNNLLIYNNL
+211 
-225 NKKELFNKGDLCKQ
+225 NKNKQ

-247 VINLLDIKTDKE
+247 IINLLDIKTNKE

-269 PSYFRPLDLAKK
+269 PSYFRPIDLAKK

-286 GIRPERQNRIYDFI
+286 GIRPEKENRIYDFI
-300 YIPLSNNKKRENINA
+300 YIPLGNNKRRENINA

-325 KHILKFYSYFNGKKL
+325 KHIIKFYSYFNGKKL

-361 KYKGINESNNNKYMT
+361 KYKELNDSNNNKYMT

>member
-1 MSYIITDQSNK
+1 MSNIIKKEESFQEYELLSNEKSDNENSEKYFVQSLKEIEESKGNK
-12 NIFSEDNN
+12 QNRKDDFLNGIEN
-20 ILEKEKKEENEKY
+20 ILE
-33 IYNNNND
+33 
-40 NQILCQNNKKEI
+40 
-52 ETKDNLNEKKEFN
+52 
-65 DNNIFENES
+65 NES
-74 IKNEQSTKDEE
+74 NRNEQSTKDEE

-90 SISNEKENNDYENN
+90 SLSNENDCEKNDKDYVNK

-115 FSNEINTSENLNEYG
+115 FSTEINDNINSFE
-130 NNNMNNSYYYP
+130 NNMNNNSYNNNNNNYYYQP
-141 LNNNILN
+141 NIQSFINNNII
-148 NNYQRINQDNNCFQ
+148 NNYQNVNNNCFQ
-162 YPNMNNPQIYN
+162 NNFA
-173 MISLNNLYKN
+173 NN
-183 YNYNIQLLYAQK
+183 
-195 LNNIMQNYQ
+195 NNIH
-204 NQNFISN
+204 
-211 LPFVPNNLLIYNNL
+211 NNELM
-225 NKKELFNKGDLCKQ
+225 NKNKQ

-247 VINLLDIKTDKE
+247 IINLLDIKTNKE

-269 PSYFRPLDLAKK
+269 PSYFRPIDLAKK

-286 GIRPERQNRIYDFI
+286 GIRPEKENRIYDFI
-300 YIPLSNNKKRENINA
+300 YIPLGNNKRRENINA

-325 KHILKFYSYFNGKKL
+325 KHIIKFYSYFNGKKL

-361 KYKGINESNNNKYMT
+361 KYKELNDSNNNKYMT

>member
-1 MSYIITDQSNK
+1 MSNNIKKEKPFQENELLSNEKSDNENSEKYLVQSLKEIEDSVGNRQNK
-12 NIFSEDNN
+12 KDDFLNGIEN
-20 ILEKEKKEENEKY
+20 ILE
-33 IYNNNND
+33 
-40 NQILCQNNKKEI
+40 
-52 ETKDNLNEKKEFN
+52 
-65 DNNIFENES
+65 NES
-74 IKNEQSTKDEE
+74 NKNEQSTKDEE

-90 SISNEKENNDYENN
+90 SLSNENDCEKNDKDYVNK

-115 FSNEINTSENLNEYG
+115 FSTEINDNINSFE
-130 NNNMNNSYYYP
+130 NNMNSNSYNNNNNYCYQP
-141 LNNNILN
+141 NYNNFCNNFIPIQYNNNFQYQNLNRQNQIYNMMQFNNFYQNYNIQSFINNNII
-148 NNYQRINQDNNCFQ
+148 NNYQNVNNNCFQ
-162 YPNMNNPQIYN
+162 NNFV
-173 MISLNNLYKN
+173 NN
-183 YNYNIQLLYAQK
+183 
-195 LNNIMQNYQ
+195 NNIIKNDLM
-204 NQNFISN
+204 
-211 LPFVPNNLLIYNNL
+211 
-225 NKKELFNKGDLCKQ
+225 NKNKQ

-247 VINLLDIKTDKE
+247 IINLLDIKTNKE

-269 PSYFRPLDLAKK
+269 PSYFRPIDLAKK

-286 GIRPERQNRIYDFI
+286 GIRPEKENRIYDFI
-300 YIPLSNNKKRENINA
+300 YIPLGNNKRRENINA

-325 KHILKFYSYFNGKKL
+325 KHIIKFYSYFNGKKL

-361 KYKGINESNNNKYMT
+361 KYKELNDSNNNKYMT

>member
-1 MSYIITDQSNK
+1 MSNNIKKEEPFQENELLSNEKSDNENSEKYLVQSLKEIEDSVGNRQNK
-12 NIFSEDNN
+12 KNDFLNGIEN
-20 ILEKEKKEENEKY
+20 ILE
-33 IYNNNND
+33 
-40 NQILCQNNKKEI
+40 
-52 ETKDNLNEKKEFN
+52 
-65 DNNIFENES
+65 NES
-74 IKNEQSTKDEE
+74 NKNEQSTKDEE

-90 SISNEKENNDYENN
+90 SLSNENDCEKNDKDYVNK

-115 FSNEINTSENLNEYG
+115 FSTEINDNINSFE
-130 NNNMNNSYYYP
+130 NNMNSNSYNNNNNYCYQP
-141 LNNNILN
+141 NYNNFCNNFIPIQYNNNFQYQNLNRQNQIYNMMQFNNFYQNYNIQSFINNNII
-148 NNYQRINQDNNCFQ
+148 NNYQNVNNNCFQ
-162 YPNMNNPQIYN
+162 NNFV
-173 MISLNNLYKN
+173 NN
-183 YNYNIQLLYAQK
+183 
-195 LNNIMQNYQ
+195 NNIIKNDLM
-204 NQNFISN
+204 
-211 LPFVPNNLLIYNNL
+211 
-225 NKKELFNKGDLCKQ
+225 NKNKQ

-247 VINLLDIKTDKE
+247 IINLLDIKTNKE

-269 PSYFRPLDLAKK
+269 PSYFRPIDLAKK

-286 GIRPERQNRIYDFI
+286 GIRPEKENRIYDFI
-300 YIPLSNNKKRENINA
+300 YIPLGNNKRRENINA

-325 KHILKFYSYFNGKKL
+325 KHIIKFYSYFNGKKL

-361 KYKGINESNNNKYMT
+361 KYKELNDSNNNKYMT